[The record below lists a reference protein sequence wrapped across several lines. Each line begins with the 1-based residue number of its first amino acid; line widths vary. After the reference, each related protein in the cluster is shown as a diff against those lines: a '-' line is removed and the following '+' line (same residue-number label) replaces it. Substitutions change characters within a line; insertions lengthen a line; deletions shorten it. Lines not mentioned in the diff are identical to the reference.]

1 MTSFSFS
8 VKIQK
13 IKKQNS
19 EDNTVAQQL
28 IEMELEFSIDRVHF
42 KMSQLKSGKN
52 QSDEDI
58 FYFKLDDLNMTTTVR
73 TYDLIGE
80 FNIGGLNCRHL
91 LQKTKDGNF
100 LILFYRV
107 TQMKIGSFKWL

>member
-1 MTSFSFS
+1 MSSFSFS

-19 EDNTVAQQL
+19 DDKTVAQQL

-42 KMSQLKSGKN
+42 KMSQSGKN
-52 QSDEDI
+52 QTDEDI

-73 TYDLIGE
+73 TYDMIGE

-100 LILFYRV
+100 
-107 TQMKIGSFKWL
+107 